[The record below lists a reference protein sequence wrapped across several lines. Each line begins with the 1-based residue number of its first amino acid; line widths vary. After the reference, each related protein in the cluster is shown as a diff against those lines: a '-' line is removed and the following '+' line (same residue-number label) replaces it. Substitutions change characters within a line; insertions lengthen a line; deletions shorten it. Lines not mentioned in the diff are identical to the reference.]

1 MGFQVYLSNTRLSE
15 VITRPRPCPMV
26 LGRACIIISFPAF
39 PATRTMKL
47 ERSNL
52 PSGFFNYSILKLTFL
67 DSKHSKQA
75 ASSASKVDV
84 IPCKLNRCHPF
95 KSSHID
101 NAIDATC

>member
-1 MGFQVYLSNTRLSE
+1 MGFQVYLPNTRLSE
-15 VITRPRPCPMV
+15 VIIRPRPCPMV
-26 LGRACIIISFPAF
+26 LEGAHIIISFPAF
-39 PATRTMKL
+39 PATQTMKL
-47 ERSNL
+47 ERSHL

-67 DSKHSKQA
+67 DSKTFET

-101 NAIDATC
+101 NAIDASC

>member
-1 MGFQVYLSNTRLSE
+1 MRFQVYLPNTRLSE

-26 LGRACIIISFPAF
+26 LGRARIIISFPAF

-47 ERSNL
+47 DRSNL

-67 DSKHSKQA
+67 DSKTFETV
-75 ASSASKVDV
+75 SSTSKVDV